1 MFVIKDPDWYLHN
14 QNTKD
19 KIYSNIIFVLLAIYY
34 YKKQYKELSFLF
46 LLLAIG
52 STIFHVKTNKYTL
65 FFDRITMLLIFS
77 YFFNIFY
84 NKISF
89 VTYSII
95 GIITVI
101 YWLYTEN
108 LLFYFLFQLFGLILF
123 LVYFKMNLMV
133 KLGVVISYVLITYS
147 QIIEKGKYHSL
158 KHIFLGLLSL
168 LIV

>member
-1 MFVIKDPDWYLHN
+1 MFVIKDPEWYLQN

-34 YKKQYKELSFLF
+34 YQKQNRELSFLF

-52 STIFHVKTNKYTL
+52 STTFHVKTNKYTL
-65 FFDRITMLLIFS
+65 LFDRITMILVFS

-89 VTYSII
+89 VNYSIV
-95 GIITVI
+95 GIMTVI
-101 YWLYTEN
+101 YWFYTDN

-123 LVYFKMNLMV
+123 LIYFKMNSML
-133 KLGVVISYVLITYS
+133 KLGVIISYVLITYS